1 MCRTSATLPLI
12 GSLCIVLL
20 VMEPSDQ
27 VSVGFFVCFLCSAG
41 GSILAE
47 SSYVLFH
54 FSLPFHV
61 ESLGAEDEKKKKKT
75 PPDTDAS
82 RCERR
87 QKYHQSNQA
96 EKDKE

>member
-1 MCRTSATLPLI
+1 MCRASATLPLI

-27 VSVGFFVCFLCSAG
+27 VSVFFFCFLCSAG
-41 GSILAE
+41 GRILAE

-61 ESLGAEDEKKKKKT
+61 ESLGVEKGKKKKT
-75 PPDTDAS
+75 PPDTEAS